1 MESWDKVKFQFCN
14 GMVHFFEAFW
24 IPIYSSLSKL
34 FSLGNG
40 ALGFG
45 QFSELAMHGLDCVG
59 GVNYPPNVSWIFEV
73 DRQIGPFFTP

>member
-34 FSLGNG
+34 FSKR

-45 QFSELAMHGLDCVG
+45 QFSELAMQARWCKLPAEDGQGLTG
-59 GVNYPPNVSWIFEV
+59 
-73 DRQIGPFFTP
+73 